1 MEKLRNLY
9 KGTIYKK
16 TNNPENNDFTRAED
30 KKLTTKNK
38 AIKQEQIAKQ
48 IAQKKIDDLYEKVN
62 IDMNNVESSFDNNT
76 TYYVKNYNT
85 QKYEEV
91 GKFTKYGLDNDGLKQ
106 STTGSI
112 HTEIGL
118 RKDPLMQLFFDN
130 KPVGAPNIR
139 GIYKRKE
146 NTSTQPPTGGKRRTK
161 RRRQRSNKKR
171 TNKRKKTKTRMKKRK
186 THKRKTNKRRRKR

>member
-146 NTSTQPPTGGKRRTK
+146 ITSPTQGGKKRTK
-161 RRRQRSNKKR
+161 RRSRRSNKKR

-186 THKRKTNKRRRKR
+186 THKRKTIKRRRKR